1 MASCTSPA
9 LVHTSQVAD
18 GWDAEKSQ
26 SLVHTPST
34 ACPTPRTPVSRNLL
48 PPLALPEPIT
58 YSREAQPFWWPMSE
72 GDEGALSSPLNE
84 PSMGMQGDC
93 RFGDLA
99 LRAFGRAEGID
110 SKEVLADGS
119 GNPGFTGWLIGVD
132 FCMGSCAFVPRFSSQ
147 DRSGTQTDKGFA
159 GPRRLPNKSQGGF
172 WDVFRAF
179 GTVLG
184 LLGCEARGFW
194 EFGWVR

>member
-93 RFGDLA
+93 RFGEDS
-99 LRAFGRAEGID
+99 RAFGCLGLPQWVYEGDAD
-110 SKEVLADGS
+110 SDS
-119 GNPGFTGWLIGVD
+119 DWDTPGD
-132 FCMGSCAFVPRFSSQ
+132 
-147 DRSGTQTDKGFA
+147 
-159 GPRRLPNKSQGGF
+159 SQGGSESPALSCF
-172 WDVFRAF
+172 ESRAPVQRKPVCWADLAEEEEMEIKM
-179 GTVLG
+179 TSQAKTRPKVSWADLQ
-184 LLGCEARGFW
+184 EDSEEPSW
-194 EFGWVR
+194 TWN